1 MGSKW
6 FYSEMEKN
14 CYAVIMS
21 VRKLQHYFEAHT
33 IRVPTNQLLNDIFK
47 TEIALEELVNGQWSY
62 QSM

>member
-14 CYAVIMS
+14 CYADIMS

-33 IRVPTNQLLNDIFK
+33 IRVPTNQLLNDIFR